1 MPNTYLQLADLPS
14 AGAEDKGWLPCK
26 NVSTGV
32 SIEIGKFERGKLR
45 TLARSEHADIEV
57 KRLMDRASPFLHV
70 CGSDGRMLKTVSLAF
85 SKDGDKEIYLKL
97 EMKNVYVSD
106 ISLDISDGE
115 EAEETVKFNYE
126 QIVWKIRPRL
136 KSGQLAPWVSAGWDR
151 AEGVEVQVGER

>member
-1 MPNTYLQLADLPS
+1 MPNTYLQIADLAS

-26 NVSTGV
+26 NVSAEV
-32 SIEIGKFERGKLR
+32 SVEIGKFERGKLR
-45 TLARSEHADIEV
+45 TVARSEHGDIEV

-70 CGSDGRMLKTVSLAF
+70 CCSDGRVLKNVNLAF

-97 EMKNVYVSD
+97 ELKNVYVSN

-126 QIVWKIRPRL
+126 QIAWKIRPRL
-136 KSGQLAPWVSAGWDR
+136 KSGQLAPWVSSGWDR
-151 AEGVEVQVGER
+151 AEGVETSQDK